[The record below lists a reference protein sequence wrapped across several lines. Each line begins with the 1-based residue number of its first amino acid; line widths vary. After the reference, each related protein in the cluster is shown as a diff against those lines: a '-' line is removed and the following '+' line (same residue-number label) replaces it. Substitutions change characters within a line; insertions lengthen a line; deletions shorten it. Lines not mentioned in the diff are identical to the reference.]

1 MKFLT
6 YFKKSLPAPVLY
18 SNDEDVRQRYYKKLR
33 LQVLIAALLSH
44 SLYYVCRTTLNVVKE
59 PILDSGA
66 LNATQLGLI
75 GSAMLFVYA
84 VGKFVNGFLADYSNI
99 KRFMAAGLI
108 LSAAANLLIG
118 IAGALNGERIIGNA
132 VFFVVFVI
140 LWGINGWAQS
150 MGGPPGIVSLS
161 RWYPLSRRGTY
172 YGFFSASHNLGEFF
186 SFLFVGTVV
195 GICGWYWGFAGSAIA
210 GGVGIVIIIALLHDS
225 PESKGLQPIEVLTGE
240 EKDETQH
247 TIRSTRAMQRLA
259 IRNPLVLFLAL
270 SSACMYVALY
280 AVNGWVVLFLQEV
293 KGFTL
298 VEASQIVSVNALL
311 GIFGAVLCG
320 WLTDTFFH
328 GRRNV
333 LAFIV
338 GTVNTA
344 ALCLFFFSGNSMF
357 VNMLSMVF
365 FGITIGVLICFLG
378 GLMAI
383 DIVPREATG
392 ATIGIVGLTS
402 YLGAGMQDIV
412 SGRLLDAHKVVVEG
426 QTHYDFTPAACFWI
440 AASTLSFL
448 LVLFVSRK
456 QKTKTP
462 TTNTSSK

>member
-1 MKFLT
+1 MSFIN
-6 YFKKSLPAPVLY
+6 YFRKSVPVATPY
-18 SNDEDVRQRYYKKLR
+18 PGNEDAQQRYYKKLR

-59 PILDSGA
+59 PILDNGA
-66 LNATQLGLI
+66 LNATQLGMI

-108 LSAAANLLIG
+108 LSAAANLIIG
-118 IAGALNGERIIGNA
+118 IAGFLNGDRYIGNA
-132 VFFVVFVI
+132 IFFLTFII

-161 RWYPLSRRGTY
+161 RWYPLSTRGTY

-186 SFLFVGTVV
+186 SFLFVGAIV
-195 GICGWYWGFAGSAIA
+195 GLCGWHWGFAGSAVAGAIGIA
-210 GGVGIVIIIALLHDS
+210 IIIALLHDS
-225 PESKGLQPIEVLTGE
+225 PESKGLPPIEVLTGE
-240 EKDETQH
+240 EKSEEH
-247 TIRSTRAMQRLA
+247 KARSTRKMQRTA
-259 IRNPLVLFLAL
+259 VRNPLVWMLAL
-270 SSACMYVALY
+270 SSACMYVARY
-280 AVNGWVVLFLQEV
+280 AVNGWGVLFLQEV

-311 GIFGAVLCG
+311 GIFGAVCCG
-320 WLTDTFFH
+320 WLTDRFLH

-338 GTVNTA
+338 GLINTA
-344 ALCLFFFSGNSMF
+344 ALCLFFFSGSGMSINI
-357 VNMLSMVF
+357 LSMVL
-365 FGITIGVLICFLG
+365 FGTTIGILICFLG

-402 YLGAGMQDIV
+402 YIGAGMQDII
-412 SGRLLDAHKVVVEG
+412 SGRLLDAHKVMIGSE
-426 QTHYDFTPAACFWI
+426 THYNFTPATLFWI

-456 QKTKTP
+456 QQGKEHD
-462 TTNTSSK
+462 NR